1 MINKILTTPRSG
13 MNMSV
18 PGVNGL
24 QVGGGIAG
32 FASTYEAPSIK
43 VYNDRQKYN
52 EWEFVY
58 DMKKDK
64 RLLGAAAGAAQS
76 MQNNNPLGGQ
86 APGTTPTV
94 PNPVVN
100 PGGAQGTPNPNPNP
114 FGGAPQAPNYPQP
127 GRR

>member
-32 FASTYEAPSIK
+32 FASTFEAPSIK

-52 EWEFVY
+52 EWEFMY

-64 RLLGAAAGAAQS
+64 RLLGAAAGAAQACRTITLS
-76 MQNNNPLGGQ
+76 ADRRQVQ
-86 APGTTPTV
+86 TPTV

-100 PGGAQGTPNPNPNP
+100 PGGAQGTPNPNP
-114 FGGAPQAPNYPQP
+114 FGGAPQAPNFPQP